1 MNTTT
6 TKKSEPV
13 QVVKT
18 AQKKVEPQEELM
30 VMNPFVETFWNQ
42 YEQTLEQ
49 VRKAR
54 ESREDAYLKA
64 VKEVIKFNQ
73 EYRKSL
79 VNLYE
84 ETKKTG
90 GEIVKGASNLIK
102 RQQEV
107 EVEQPELTKQMKE
120 VTDRLEKLAVTPIK
134 STFEIVGRFEKNIEE
149 NTENYVRYAR
159 ESRKGWQKVT
169 NEYVKVARVNHNKL
183 VNRLEETMK
192 VLVRDRKSVV

>member
-18 AQKKVEPQEELM
+18 AQKKVEPQEEMM
-30 VMNPFVETFWNQ
+30 VMNPFVDTFWNQ
-42 YEQTLEQ
+42 YEQSLEQ
-49 VRKAR
+49 VRKQR
-54 ESREDAYLKA
+54 ETREDVYLKS

-73 EYRKSL
+73 EFRKS
-79 VNLYE
+79 VVSLYE
-84 ETKKTG
+84 ETKKTS
-90 GEIVKGASNLIK
+90 GEIVKGVSGNFFKKEA
-102 RQQEV
+102 EM

-134 STFEIVGRFEKNIEE
+134 STFEIVGRIEKSLEE
-149 NTENYVRYAR
+149 SSENYVRYAR

-169 NEYVKVARVNHNKL
+169 NEYVKMAKNNHNL
-183 VNRLEETMK
+183 FVNRLEESVK
-192 VLVRDRKSVV
+192 VLVSTK